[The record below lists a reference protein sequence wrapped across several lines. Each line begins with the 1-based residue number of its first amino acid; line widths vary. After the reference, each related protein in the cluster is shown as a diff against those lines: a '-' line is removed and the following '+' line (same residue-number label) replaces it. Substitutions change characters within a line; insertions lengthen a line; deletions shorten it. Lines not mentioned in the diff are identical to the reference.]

1 MGSKTATI
9 TYPEEVNAMLTRHA
23 LPVAA
28 ELLEHFPGLI
38 IEGARQV
45 GKSTLATQLAGQGA
59 VVATLDDEQ
68 TRAAAAADA
77 AGFVAQAGQG
87 VMIIDEI
94 QKLPELTLAV
104 KASIDRDRRP
114 GRYIL
119 TGSSSLLRVRGT
131 ADSMAGRVGRLT
143 LYGLSRGEPGGT
155 ADDFVAAVLADPAG
169 LASATS
175 GWSRADYAAMLATG
189 AYPEVRSA
197 TPRIRDAWLDAYLQG
212 IIGRDMSELRRSVEP
227 ARVSAVLRTLAGR
240 QSAELIKA
248 KLAEETSVP
257 PRTITGYVDLVHD
270 VGLVASLP
278 PWTPNLA
285 KREIGRTKSFV
296 IDSGLAMWL
305 ARLTPNQLI
314 RLEYGET
321 FGSFLEAFVA
331 AELLRQRTWSDERF
345 DVYHWRDRN
354 TDEVDIVLELGDGRI
369 IGIEV
374 KSATSF
380 TAKQFKGLTRLR
392 DELGAKFVAGIVLGT
407 AAHGYRYADRL
418 YGAPVSALWQ
428 LNDRMA

>member
-1 MGSKTATI
+1 
-9 TYPEEVNAMLTRHA
+9 MLERHA
-23 LPVAA
+23 APVAA

-45 GKSTLATQLAGQGA
+45 GKSTLATQLAGRGA
-59 VVATLDDEQ
+59 VVATLDDER

-77 AGFVAQAGQG
+77 AGFVAQAEQR
-87 VMIIDEI
+87 VMVIDEI
-94 QKLPELTLAV
+94 QKMPELTLAV

-131 ADSMAGRVGRLT
+131 ADSLAGRVGRLT
-143 LYGLSRGEPGGT
+143 LYGLSRGEARGT
-155 ADDFVAAVLADPAG
+155 ADDFVTAVVADPAQ
-169 LASATS
+169 LAATTS
-175 GWSRADYAAMLATG
+175 EWSRADYAAMLATG

-197 TPRIRDAWLDAYLQG
+197 PPRIREAWLDAYLQG

-227 ARVSAVLRTLAGR
+227 ARVWAVLRTLAGR
-240 QSAELIKA
+240 QSAELVTA
-248 KLAEETSVP
+248 RLAQETAVP
-257 PRTITGYVDLVHD
+257 PRTITGYLDLVHD
-270 VGLVASLP
+270 VGLVASLA

-285 KREIGRTKSFV
+285 KREIGRVKSLV

-305 ARLTPNQLI
+305 ARMTPDQLT
-314 RLEYGET
+314 RLEYGEA
-321 FGSFLEAFVA
+321 FGSFLEAFIV
-331 AELLRQRTWSDERF
+331 AELLRQRTWSDQRF
-345 DVYHWRDRN
+345 DLFHWRDRN

-380 TAKQFKGLTRLR
+380 TAKQFTGLARLR
-392 DELGAKFVAGIVLGT
+392 DGLGEKFVAGVVLGT
-407 AAHGYRYADRL
+407 SSSGYRYADRL
-418 YGAPVSALWQ
+418 YGAPVSALWE
-428 LNDRMA
+428 LINRVT